1 MKISGLALRRLQIP
15 FRVSFKHASAERKQ
29 TDSAWATVR
38 TVNGIEGY
46 GESCPRPY
54 VTGETWET
62 VNAFFQEY
70 REDLR
75 RAVDGLPALQAWVQN
90 HRVVID
96 KNPAGFCALELALLD
111 ALAKEQGVAV
121 ERLLNLPDLKGIFV
135 YSAVIGD
142 GSLEQFEQQL
152 GQYLEMGFRD
162 FKIKIS
168 GEAAGDKGKLTL
180 LQDNP
185 GLRVRVDAN
194 NLWDETGVAAAYFK
208 DLGQAVFAIE
218 EPLGPNQYSE
228 LSQLA
233 SVTDAKIIL
242 DESLLRREQ
251 VETLPGDP
259 EQWIIN
265 VRVSKMGGILRSL
278 EVIEAARERGTRVV
292 VGAQVGETSL
302 LTRAGLTV
310 AHAGKDILEA
320 QEGAFGTLLLEND
333 PCQPTLMFGEKGE
346 LDVEGFKLGDGLGL
360 TIRTHRPFA

>member
-29 TDSAWATVR
+29 TDSAWVTVR
-38 TVNGIEGY
+38 TVNGIEGH

-70 REDLR
+70 RENLR
-75 RAVDGLPALQAWVQN
+75 RAVDGLPALQAWAQN
-90 HRVVID
+90 HRAVID

-168 GEAAGDKGKLTL
+168 GEAAGDKGKWTL
-180 LQDNP
+180 LQDQP

-194 NLWDETGVAAAYFK
+194 NL
-208 DLGQAVFAIE
+208 
-218 EPLGPNQYSE
+218 
-228 LSQLA
+228 
-233 SVTDAKIIL
+233 
-242 DESLLRREQ
+242 
-251 VETLPGDP
+251 
-259 EQWIIN
+259 
-265 VRVSKMGGILRSL
+265 
-278 EVIEAARERGTRVV
+278 
-292 VGAQVGETSL
+292 
-302 LTRAGLTV
+302 
-310 AHAGKDILEA
+310 
-320 QEGAFGTLLLEND
+320 
-333 PCQPTLMFGEKGE
+333 
-346 LDVEGFKLGDGLGL
+346 
-360 TIRTHRPFA
+360 

>member
-1 MKISGLALRRLQIP
+1 MLWTA
-15 FRVSFKHASAERKQ
+15 
-29 TDSAWATVR
+29 
-38 TVNGIEGY
+38 
-46 GESCPRPY
+46 
-54 VTGETWET
+54 
-62 VNAFFQEY
+62 
-70 REDLR
+70 
-75 RAVDGLPALQAWVQN
+75 LPALQAWAQN
-90 HRVVID
+90 HRAVID

-168 GEAAGDKGKLTL
+168 GEAAGDKGKWTL
-180 LQDNP
+180 LQDQP

-194 NLWDETGVAAAYFK
+194 NLWDETRVAAAYFK
-208 DLGQAVFAIE
+208 DVGQPVLAIE

-259 EQWIIN
+259 KQWIIN

-278 EVIEAARERGTRVV
+278 EVIEGARKKGTRVV

-333 PCQPTLMFGEKGE
+333 PCEPTLMFGKKGE
-346 LDVEGFKLGDGLGL
+346 LNVEGFKLGDGLGL
-360 TIRTHRPFA
+360 TIRP